1 MNERDKEFR
10 DWYDNR
16 LGTKS
21 ESFAYDVW
29 CAAWEKAVATA
40 DHARTQELLERK
52 VNVRD

>member
-29 CAAWEKAVATA
+29 CAAWEKAVIVA
-40 DHARTQELLERK
+40 DKAQTDAMLERK
-52 VNVRD
+52 VNART